1 MKLVTFTEGGTT
13 RIGVVVDDSIVDL
26 AAAVP
31 DLPREMTAFLIAGP
45 AAAERAQ
52 RAANVRGAFG
62 ASPAVDGRSVLL
74 VDDVCTTGET
84 LRACAG
90 TLRRAGAARVCAIV
104 VAKA

>member
-1 MKLVTFTEGGTT
+1 LLVKKMDREAQST
-13 RIGVVVDDSIVDL
+13 
-26 AAAVP
+26 
-31 DLPREMTAFLIAGP
+31 LPRAR
-45 AAAERAQ
+45 RAS
-52 RAANVRGAFG
+52 NVRGAFV

-90 TLRRAGAARVCAIV
+90 VLRRAGAARICAIV